1 MSTIVSGECPGSF
14 RFCAILRQ
22 VSQNVLPGTSLA
34 VHDRFMTHAQSSPL
48 FPHGRW
54 LVCKPKDY
62 DVRYQIN
69 PWMDLTKTPEKELAA
84 SQWMNLHHTILRL
97 GGWLEYVEHAD
108 GWPDMVFTAN
118 AGLVKGRDVVISKFR
133 FKERAGEERYFKEW
147 FLAAGYNVHELSSGA
162 FEGEGDALFSG
173 DTLFCGYGFRSD
185 RSAHEEVASLL
196 GVKKVVAVQLQDP
209 RFYHLDTCFCPLTPK
224 IALVHPGACNA
235 QDLATL
241 EQSIEVIRVP
251 PEDAVHFV
259 CNAVVLGTDVVLTAG
274 CSTTYKALA
283 DRGFTAH
290 PVPLGEFIKAGGAAK
305 CLSLKLDNS

>member
-1 MSTIVSGECPGSF
+1 
-14 RFCAILRQ
+14 
-22 VSQNVLPGTSLA
+22 
-34 VHDRFMTHAQSSPL
+34 MTHAYSPSL

-69 PWMDLTKTPEKELAA
+69 PWMDLTKTPQKEIAA
-84 SQWMNLHHTILRL
+84 SQWMNLHHHILRL

-118 AGLVKGRDVVISKFR
+118 AGLVRGRDVVLSKFR

-147 FLAAGYNVHELSSGA
+147 FLTAGYAVHELSNGA
-162 FEGEGDALFSG
+162 FEGEGDALFAG

-185 RSAHEEVASLL
+185 RDAHEEVASLL
-196 GVKKVVAVQLQDP
+196 GVKNIVAVQLQDP
-209 RFYHLDTCFCPLTPK
+209 RFYHLDTCFCPLTSK
-224 IALVHPGACNA
+224 LALVHPGAFNA
-235 QDLATL
+235 QDLVTL
-241 EQSIEVIRVP
+241 ERSIELIRVP

-259 CNAVVLGTDVVLTAG
+259 CNAVVLGTDVVLPAG
-274 CSTTYKALA
+274 CGTTYKALA
-283 DRGFTAH
+283 ARGFTAH